1 MREKCERFKMEVILL
16 ENVRN
21 LGKFGSKV
29 NVANGFGRNFLI
41 PQGKA
46 VPATKQNIAQF
57 EAQRAKLEKAAHD
70 RLLAAQERA
79 AEINNLHITIYARSA
94 DEGKLY
100 GSIGTIEM
108 AKAFHDKG
116 VNVTRQEIRLPNGP
130 LRELGEYFIELQ
142 LHAEV
147 IAKTKV
153 SVVPEEENK

>member
-1 MREKCERFKMEVILL
+1 MEVILL

-29 NVANGFGRNFLI
+29 QVANGFGRNFLI

-46 VPATKQNIAQF
+46 VPATKNNIAKF
-57 EAQRAKLEKAAHD
+57 EAERSQLEKSAEQ

-79 AEINNLHITIYARSA
+79 AEINSLHLTIYARSG

-100 GSIGTIEM
+100 GSIGTIELSR
-108 AKAFHDKG
+108 AFKDKG
-116 VNVTRQEIRLPNGP
+116 IEVSRQEIRLPKGP
-130 LRELGEYFIELQ
+130 LRELGEYTLELQ

-147 IAKTKV
+147 VAQAKI
-153 SVVPEEENK
+153 SVVPDEEKK

>member
-1 MREKCERFKMEVILL
+1 MEVILL

-21 LGKFGSKV
+21 LGKFGAKV

-46 VPATKQNIAQF
+46 VPATKQNIADF

-79 AEINNLHITIYARSA
+79 AEISSLHLTIRARSA
-94 DEGKLY
+94 EEGKLF
-100 GSIGTIEM
+100 GSIGTIEL
-108 AKAFHDKG
+108 AKTFKEKG
-116 VNVTRQEIRLPNGP
+116 IDVERQEIRLPNGP
-130 LRELGEYFIELQ
+130 LRELGEYMIELQ

-147 IAKTKV
+147 IAKAKV
-153 SVVPEEENK
+153 SVVPEEEDK